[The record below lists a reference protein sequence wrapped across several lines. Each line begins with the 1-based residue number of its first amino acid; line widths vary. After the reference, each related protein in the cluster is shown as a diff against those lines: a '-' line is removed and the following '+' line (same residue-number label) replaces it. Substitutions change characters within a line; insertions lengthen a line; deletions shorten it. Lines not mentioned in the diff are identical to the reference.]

1 MKLNRITTLLML
13 STLPLFANSASYTIV
28 ELPTR
33 DLSLSQF
40 GSAID
45 ETGLMLTTL
54 NQPIHPQTV
63 IDLDLLDVTQV
74 PFTDPDAVAMG
85 NFNSDDFDL
94 ISQILFAN
102 SANNGLTGQKL
113 ATQIIY
119 KTDGS
124 DFSYI
129 NGFDVESE
137 ATGGFS
143 YAQPTTIGDAV
154 NGTHIVG
161 TMAGPYTNIP
171 FTNETGVDILYT
183 INQFSNRAVVQVGEN
198 IVELVPDDLT
208 AGGVSSAEAINNNL
222 QIAGTVG
229 IGVIESLETAAG
241 VCADDELRGDRPLE
255 ACLYSLRTA
264 NAASFVSATE
274 RRAVIWQ
281 VDANGELLDRTL
293 YGLTFEPEDDV
304 VAVLSTQATAINDDG
319 VAVGTGTVPIST
331 TFTEAAVVFENGE
344 TIRLLEDDNLLPN
357 IANGINNNGY
367 IVGYQAVRTTRT
379 ANRMFIYN
387 RNTDD
392 FVFSDGF
399 FINSSTTP
407 RAINN
412 NNIVVGDAESEA
424 GQGVRQRSGFVYDI
438 DTDTFSNINELVT
451 CDSGYNIFALND
463 INDSGEIIGD
473 ALVKRP
479 ARNFKGEVFLD
490 SDGNEVLVDAF
501 VAVKLMPTG
510 EAASDCGLTD
520 DEAALLERQGAS
532 VGILTTLGLL
542 MISLFRRRSKTI

>member
-33 DLSLSQF
+33 DLSLNQF
-40 GSAID
+40 GTVID

-54 NQPIHPQTV
+54 NQPVNSPIN
-63 IDLDLLDVTQV
+63 LDLLDVTV
-74 PFTDPDAVAMG
+74 IPFTDPDEAALG

-94 ISQILFAN
+94 ISQILFSN
-102 SANNGLTGQKL
+102 SANNSLTGQKL
-113 ATQIIY
+113 AGQIIY
-119 KTDGS
+119 QTDGS
-124 DFSYI
+124 DFSYV
-129 NGFDVESE
+129 NGFDIESD
-137 ATGGFS
+137 ATDGFS
-143 YAQPTTIGDAV
+143 FAQPTTIGDAV
-154 NGTHIVG
+154 NGTHVVG
-161 TMAGPYTNIP
+161 TMAGPFTELP
-171 FTNETGVDILYT
+171 FTNESDVDILYT
-183 INQFSNRAVVQVGEN
+183 LNQFSNRAFVQVGEN
-198 IVELVPDDLT
+198 VVELAPDDLT

-222 QIAGTVG
+222 QIAGTIG
-229 IGVIESLETAAG
+229 IGVVETLATASDT
-241 VCADDELRGDRPLE
+241 CIDDELRGDRPVE

-264 NAASFVSATE
+264 NASSFVSATE

-281 VDANGELLDRTL
+281 VDASGELLDRTV
-293 YGLTFEPEDDV
+293 YGLTFEPDADET
-304 VAVLSTQATAINDDG
+304 AVLSTQATAINDSG

-344 TIRLLEDDNLLPN
+344 TIRLLEDDSLLPN

-367 IVGYQAVRTTRT
+367 IVGYQAIRTTRT
-379 ANRMFIYN
+379 SNKMFIFN
-387 RNTDD
+387 RNTDN
-392 FVFSDGF
+392 VMFSDGF

-412 NNIVVGDAESEA
+412 NNIVVGDAESES

-438 DTDTFSNINELVT
+438 DADTFNNINELVT
-451 CDSGYNIFALND
+451 CDSGYTIFALND

-479 ARNFKGEVFLD
+479 ARNFRGEVFLD
-490 SDGNEVLVDAF
+490 SDDQPVLVDAF
-501 VAVKLMPTG
+501 VAVKLVPTG
-510 EAASDCGLTD
+510 DAPSDCNLTD

-532 VGILTTLGLL
+532 VGILTTIGLL
-542 MISLFRRRSKTI
+542 MISLFRRRFKIS

>member
-1 MKLNRITTLLML
+1 ML
-13 STLPLFANSASYTIV
+13 STLPLYAHSASYTIV

-33 DLSLSQF
+33 DIALNQF
-40 GSAID
+40 GSVID
-45 ETGLMLTTL
+45 ETGLMVTTL
-54 NQPIHPQTV
+54 NQPINSQMV
-63 IDLDLLDVTQV
+63 IDLDLLDVTQI
-74 PFTDPDAVAMG
+74 PFTDPDAAAMG
-85 NFNSDDFDL
+85 NFNSVDFDL
-94 ISQILFAN
+94 ISQLLFAN

-113 ATQIIY
+113 AAQIVY
-119 KTDGS
+119 RTDGTE
-124 DFSYI
+124 FSYVH
-129 NGFDVESE
+129 GFDVETD
-137 ATGGFS
+137 ATNGFTF
-143 YAQPTTIGDAV
+143 AQPTTIGDAV
-154 NGTHIVG
+154 NGTHLVG
-161 TMAGPYTNIP
+161 TMEGPFTNIP
-171 FTNETGVDILYT
+171 FTNEAGDDILYT
-183 INQFSNRAVVQVGEN
+183 LNEFSNRAFVQVGDN
-198 IVELVPDDLT
+198 VVALLPDDLT

-229 IGVIESLETAAG
+229 TGVIESLETAAG
-241 VCADDELRGDRPLE
+241 VCADDELRGDRPIE

-264 NAASFVSATE
+264 NSASFVSATE

-304 VAVLSTQATAINDDG
+304 VAVLSTQATAINDNG

-331 TFTEAAVVFENGE
+331 TFTEAAVIFENGE
-344 TIRLLEDDNLLPN
+344 TIRLLEDDDLLPN

-367 IVGYQAVRTTRT
+367 IVGYQAVRSTRT
-379 ANRMFIYN
+379 SNRMFIYN

-438 DTDTFSNINELVT
+438 DNDTFSDINELVT

-479 ARNFKGEVFLD
+479 ARNFSGEVFLD
-490 SDGNEVLVDAF
+490 SDGEEVLVDAF
-501 VAVKLMPTG
+501 VAVKLTPTG
-510 EAASDCGLTD
+510 EAASDCSLTD

-532 VGILTTLGLL
+532 VGILTTIALL
-542 MISLFRRRSKTI
+542 TISLFRRRFKMV

>member
-33 DLSLSQF
+33 DLSLNQF
-40 GSAID
+40 GAVID
-45 ETGLMLTTL
+45 ETGLMVTTL
-54 NQPIHPQTV
+54 NQPVNSPIN
-63 IDLDLLDVTQV
+63 LDLLDVTQI
-74 PFTDPDAVAMG
+74 PFTDPDAAAMG
-85 NFNSDDFDL
+85 DFNSADFDL
-94 ISQILFAN
+94 ISQLLFSN

-113 ATQIIY
+113 AAQIIY
-119 KTDGS
+119 QTDGT
-124 DFSYI
+124 DFKYV
-129 NGFDVESE
+129 NGFDLESA
-137 ATGGFS
+137 ATGGRFS
-143 YAQPTTIGDAV
+143 FALPTTIGDAV
-154 NGTHIVG
+154 NGTHLVG
-161 TMAGPYTNIP
+161 TMAGLFTDIP
-171 FTNETGVDILYT
+171 FTNEAGQDILYT
-183 INQFSNRAVVQVGEN
+183 INQFSNRAFVQVGEN
-198 IVELVPDDLT
+198 VVELAPDDLT

-222 QIAGTVG
+222 QIAGTIG
-229 IGVIESLETAAG
+229 IGVIEALTTAAD
-241 VCADDELRGDRPLE
+241 VCADDELRGDRPVE
-255 ACLYSLRTA
+255 ACLFSLRTA
-264 NAASFVSATE
+264 NSASFVSATE

-281 VDANGELLDRTL
+281 VDANGALLDRTI
-293 YGLTFEPEDDV
+293 YGLTFEPEADEL
-304 VAVLSTQATAINDDG
+304 AVLSTQATAINDNG
-319 VAVGTGTVPIST
+319 VAVGTGTVPISS
-331 TFTEAAVVFENGE
+331 TFTEAAVLFENGQ

-367 IVGYQAVRTTRT
+367 IVGYQAIRSTRT
-379 ANRMFIYN
+379 SNKMFIFN
-387 RNTDD
+387 RNADD
-392 FVFSDGF
+392 FMFSNGF

-412 NNIVVGDAESEA
+412 NNIVVGEAESEA

-438 DTDTFSNINELVT
+438 DADTFSNINELVT

-479 ARNFKGEVFLD
+479 ARNFSGEVFLD
-490 SDGNEVLVDAF
+490 SDGEVVLVDAF

-510 EAASDCGLTD
+510 DAPSDCGLTD

-542 MISLFRRRSKTI
+542 MISLFRRRFKML

>member
-33 DLSLSQF
+33 DLSLNQF
-40 GSAID
+40 GSVID
-45 ETGLMLTTL
+45 ETGLMVTTL
-54 NQPIHPQTV
+54 NQPVNSPIN
-63 IDLDLLDVTQV
+63 LDLLDVTQI
-74 PFTDPDAVAMG
+74 PFTDPDAAAIG
-85 NFNSDDFDL
+85 NFNSNDFDL

-113 ATQIIY
+113 AGQIIY
-119 KTDGS
+119 KTDGT

-129 NGFDVESE
+129 KGFDVESLE
-137 ATGGFS
+137 TDGFS
-143 YAQPTTIGDAV
+143 FAQPTTIGDSV
-154 NGTHIVG
+154 NGTHLVG
-161 TMAGPYTNIP
+161 TMAGP
-171 FTNETGVDILYT
+171 FTNLPFINEAGEDILYT
-183 INQFSNRAVVQVGEN
+183 INQFSNRAFVQVGEN
-198 IVELVPDDLT
+198 VVELPPDDLT
-208 AGGVSSAEAINNNL
+208 AGGVSSAEAINTNL
-222 QIAGTVG
+222 QIAGTIG
-229 IGVIESLETAAG
+229 IGVIDSLAAAEG
-241 VCADDELRGDRPLE
+241 ICVDDDLRGDRPIE

-264 NAASFVSATE
+264 NSASFVSATE

-281 VDANGELLDRTL
+281 VDANGEILDRTV
-293 YGLTFEPEDDV
+293 YGLSFEPEEDELS
-304 VAVLSTQATAINDDG
+304 VLSTQATAINDNG

-344 TIRLLEDDNLLPN
+344 TIRLLEDDSLLPN

-379 ANRMFIYN
+379 SNRMFIFN

-392 FVFSDGF
+392 FMFSDGF

-412 NNIVVGDAESEA
+412 NNVVVGDAESEA
-424 GQGVRQRSGFVYDI
+424 GQGVRERSGFIYDI
-438 DTDTFSNINELVT
+438 DTDTFNNINELVT

-473 ALVKRP
+473 ALIKRP
-479 ARNFKGEVFLD
+479 ARNFSGEEFVD
-490 SDGNEVLVDAF
+490 SDGELVLVDAF
-501 VAVKLMPTG
+501 VAVKLVPTG
-510 EAASDCGLTD
+510 QAPSDCGLSD
-520 DEAALLERQGAS
+520 DEEALFERQGAS
-532 VGILTTLGLL
+532 VGILTILGLL
-542 MISLFRRRSKTI
+542 VISLFRRRFKIW